1 MKKEE
6 LLEKMELIEDEY
18 IEEAA
23 PEEKQE
29 QAERKN
35 RVLRIL
41 IPAALLSAAAVAVF
55 FITRNFFPT
64 IRPETPYETRH
75 VTPDPGAA
83 RPENETMP
91 ERRWED
97 LEVYEKFTAFSLDGR
112 QYEACFTRI
121 ADELAGESLGPVHFS
136 TQDWNGDPFE
146 DDGEIFTIRGMDR
159 AYALAVRYVDAE
171 GLYSFINYREEP
183 GTLADFSRAIDIPG
197 RLTSTGSAM
206 YNYLDRNGKYHPITF
221 EGLTTAFVQKEIL
234 EACQDAPYVPGFDPG
249 FSQMSVGVSIPE
261 LGSSNV
267 CFRITEDGHLWTNLL
282 RACFGFNIGEE
293 RAKAL
298 IEKINENYTG
308 VELIYDEPAPGTA
321 AENEEGAAGDGAQ
334 DDGIVIEYTSGAAA
348 PDAAGEEILSE

>member
-23 PEEKQE
+23 PAEKQG
-29 QAERKN
+29 QAGRKH

-41 IPAALLSAAAVAVF
+41 IPAALLSAAAAVF
-55 FITRNFFPT
+55 FIARNFFPT

-75 VTPDPGAA
+75 VTPDPDAA

-97 LEVYEKFTAFSLDGR
+97 LEIYEKFTAFSLDGR

-121 ADELAGESLGPVHFS
+121 ADELAGESLGPVHFD

-171 GLYSFINYREEP
+171 GLYSFINYLEEP
-183 GTLADFSRAIDIPG
+183 
-197 RLTSTGSAM
+197 
-206 YNYLDRNGKYHPITF
+206 
-221 EGLTTAFVQKEIL
+221 
-234 EACQDAPYVPGFDPG
+234 
-249 FSQMSVGVSIPE
+249 
-261 LGSSNV
+261 
-267 CFRITEDGHLWTNLL
+267 
-282 RACFGFNIGEE
+282 
-293 RAKAL
+293 
-298 IEKINENYTG
+298 
-308 VELIYDEPAPGTA
+308 
-321 AENEEGAAGDGAQ
+321 
-334 DDGIVIEYTSGAAA
+334 
-348 PDAAGEEILSE
+348 

>member
-1 MKKEE
+1 MKEE

-23 PEEKQE
+23 PEEKQA
-29 QAERKN
+29 QAGRKH

-41 IPAALLSAAAVAVF
+41 IPAALLSAAAAAIF
-55 FITRNFFPT
+55 FIARNFFPT

-75 VTPDPGAA
+75 VTADPGAT

-97 LEVYEKFTAFSLDGR
+97 LEIYEKFTAFSLDGR

-136 TQDWNGDPFE
+136 TRDWNGNPFE
-146 DDGEIFTIRGMDR
+146 DDGEIFTIRDMDS
-159 AYALAVRYVDAE
+159 AYALAVRYADAE
-171 GLYSFINYREEP
+171 GLYSFINYMEEP
-183 GTLADFSRAIDIPG
+183 ETLADFSRAINMTTL
-197 RLTSTGSAM
+197 LTATGDAM
-206 YNYLDRNGKYHPITF
+206 YYYLDKNGEYHPITF

-308 VELIYDEPAPGTA
+308 VELIYDEPGA
-321 AENEEGAAGDGAQ
+321 ATGQEGAAGDGAQ
-334 DDGIVIEYTSGAAA
+334 DDGIVIEYTSGAA
-348 PDAAGEEILSE
+348 PDAAGEQTRQE